1 MKRKLSR
8 AFHPPA
14 PLVPVAL
21 RAPGGVD
28 ALRLD
33 GKIDTGADV
42 CAVPEHVVAELDLPP
57 VRTVRAAGFAG
68 ALQEAIVYRVD
79 VELDGVTYRRLEAL
93 STRRPSAIV
102 GRNLLQSVV
111 LRVHGPREELAID
124 RPRRR

>member
-1 MKRKLSR
+1 MKRKLAR

-21 RAPGGVD
+21 RAPGGID
-28 ALRLD
+28 AVRLD

-79 VELDGVTYRRLEAL
+79 VELDGVIHRRLEAL
-93 STRRPSAIV
+93 STRRPYAIV
-102 GRNLLQSVV
+102 GRNLLRSVV
-111 LRVHGPREELAID
+111 LRIHGPREELAVD